1 MSQADRTEDA
11 TLRDQIID
19 ATFDLLAD
27 RPFHEV
33 TTVAIARH
41 AGISLAVLAAHFPTR
56 GHIIDAFARRIDQ
69 EVLAVDTS
77 DMADEAPRERL
88 FDVLMRRIDA
98 LSPYRAA
105 LASLMRAARRDL
117 AVAAYFNGIEVR
129 SQSWMLAAA
138 EIDATGWRGR
148 LAIQGLAVAFAR
160 VLRTFVKEDDP
171 GMPRTMAALDKAL
184 RELES
189 QHARFA
195 RVFGDAIHAG
205 RAEPMDSVSPA
216 PQANGADHAPAAPVA
231 EDAPAPEAEAEADA
245 GAATDLDLG
254 PKAPDAPPTEAE
266 GATDA
271 VTGES
276 ADTSS
281 KAADEREERD
291 TRPAPPMTPPADDA
305 KDP

>member
-1 MSQADRTEDA
+1 MSQADRAQDA

-56 GHIIDAFARRIDQ
+56 GHIVDAFAKRIDQ

-105 LASLMRAARRDL
+105 IESLMRAARRDL
-117 AVAAYFNGIEVR
+117 AVAAYFNRIEVR

-148 LAIQGLAVAFAR
+148 LAVQGLAVAFAR

-189 QHARFA
+189 QHARFS
-195 RVFGDAIHAG
+195 RIFGDAIHAG
-205 RAEPMDSVSPA
+205 RAAPMDSVSPA
-216 PQANGADHAPAAPVA
+216 TEPNGTDHTQAAPTV
-231 EDAPAPEAEAEADA
+231 EDAAEPAPDP
-245 GAATDLDLG
+245 DLDVG
-254 PKAPDAPPTEAE
+254 PEAPEAPPTEAE
-266 GATDA
+266 GDT
-271 VTGES
+271 S
-276 ADTSS
+276 ADFGERAETGGD
-281 KAADEREERD
+281 AADDSAEGEP
-291 TRPAPPMTPPADDA
+291 RPSPPLAPPADDM